1 MEQYFMR
8 VDDFVKRTHC
18 WDYIFDLNSFK
29 NDSYG
34 VYPIVNLV
42 MNIGAYGVHTNASV
56 LKLVE
61 GFLENDIIL
70 LLQNIKVCL
79 QKDLIE

>member
-1 MEQYFMR
+1 
-8 VDDFVKRTHC
+8 
-18 WDYIFDLNSFK
+18 
-29 NDSYG
+29 
-34 VYPIVNLV
+34 

>member
-1 MEQYFMR
+1 MIRMAF
-8 VDDFVKRTHC
+8 
-18 WDYIFDLNSFK
+18 
-29 NDSYG
+29 
-34 VYPIVNLV
+34 YPIVNLV

-56 LKLVE
+56 LKLVK